1 MQAHSDCTR
10 HLYFP
15 WKLEFLPFSLF
26 ILQYRSNANS
36 SRRSYLLSRQA
47 IHRLGSFNGRSR
59 NFCSAYY
66 RCFLIISE
74 ANHQRIN
81 RRSIERITSRPYP
94 SFINIYYRICLI
106 WNQYLLLIYHF
117 LLPIFQYFSIFARI
131 IFTNNYLSK
140 IYSHIILSLFRL
152 KGSLWHPEPV
162 LIAIISILLKIIF
175 FVLVHF
181 VLSRAGIALIAMLYF
196 VLIQNGE

>member
-66 RCFLIISE
+66 RCFPIIPE

-181 VLSRAGIALIAMLYF
+181 VLSRAGIALIAML
-196 VLIQNGE
+196 